1 MRMRMVGAIVL
12 CVIGAVFGGCSRYV
26 TPGAA
31 ASFRAM
37 GITPEEVASG
47 TDFAMREKMDRKPL
61 AGFPCVIALARVQ
74 GPGYSSFSERAYGS
88 GKYSVVTGRTVE
100 TDEHIK
106 TLSGLAQVRG
116 VATLNRLVLP
126 ERLETEKDLR
136 EAAASVRADMLL
148 IYTFDTTFDVGTT
161 IPAMGTITLGL
172 FPNEKAKVGTTASC
186 VLLDTRNG
194 YVYGLSEAS
203 ATRSQLANAW
213 TSRAAVEDC
222 RKRTEQEAFDKLVGQ
237 FPGMWAGVVAQYGA
251 GSAVK

>member
-106 TLSGLAQVRG
+106 TG
-116 VATLNRLVLP
+116 VERTATQ
-126 ERLETEKDLR
+126 E
-136 EAAASVRADMLL
+136 EAARVLGV
-148 IYTFDTTFDVGTT
+148 DVTDIQHPRET
-161 IPAMGTITLGL
+161 
-172 FPNEKAKVGTTASC
+172 
-186 VLLDTRNG
+186 
-194 YVYGLSEAS
+194 
-203 ATRSQLANAW
+203 
-213 TSRAAVEDC
+213 VEGIF
-222 RKRTEQEAFDKLVGQ
+222 RLNVQA
-237 FPGMWAGVVAQYGA
+237 
-251 GSAVK
+251 